1 MYYFKMETNVI
12 GFLVKSVIQIM
23 YGSANRMLKEAHF
36 VSVQSRINLILE
48 FLLKCIIRDSHA
60 STDLTRKPITFVS
73 ILK

>member
-1 MYYFKMETNVI
+1 METNVI

-60 STDLTRKPITFVS
+60 WACVAHLSFCFEEI
-73 ILK
+73 